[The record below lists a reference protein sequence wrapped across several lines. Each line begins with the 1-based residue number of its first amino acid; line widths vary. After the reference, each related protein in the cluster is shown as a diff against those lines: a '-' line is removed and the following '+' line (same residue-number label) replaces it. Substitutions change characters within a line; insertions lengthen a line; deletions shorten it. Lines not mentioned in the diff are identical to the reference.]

1 MFKKRIIIFVALGF
15 LVTSCGDTLDSV
27 KRGITGSKKQS
38 VDEFLVQKKDPL
50 VLPPDFESLPTP
62 DEQEAAEEEIVLGK
76 ALSQMSTS
84 EEVTSPSSS
93 AEESKLKKIKKQ

>member
-38 VDEFLVQKKDPL
+38 VDEFLVQ
-50 VLPPDFESLPTP
+50 
-62 DEQEAAEEEIVLGK
+62 
-76 ALSQMSTS
+76 
-84 EEVTSPSSS
+84 
-93 AEESKLKKIKKQ
+93 